1 MDTFNKTKETGL
13 DWLIQKKYLNKRK
26 WADVLWP
33 SGSNLK
39 VCIHANAA
47 NVHPGHF
54 YSLLGHE
61 IVM

>member
-1 MDTFNKTKETGL
+1 MDTKNKRNRIGLVDTK
-13 DWLIQKKYLNKRK
+13 IYLNKRK
-26 WADVLWP
+26 WAHVLWP

-47 NVHPGHF
+47 NAHPGHF